1 MGAVCRIRD
10 VNLESDPA
18 DSTQGEN
25 AVHLCTSCAP
35 ITNLQ
40 VRARTHTSLH
50 VHTGMS
56 TEVKGN
62 KKVLPPGSSLQTCC
76 KRRFLHH
83 VISLLHSTLSSTQ
96 THKHTLAL
104 TTKMIGGW
112 LLATTNYLAV
122 THGDSSVYLL
132 YIPSSFQ
139 HLTAVCLYLYI
150 HHLLTPP
157 PGVVHGSFL
166 ITCHVFP
173 CLSLSPSPYLSPPS
187 LILLLQG
194 VMFISDVSQFYIK
207 TFSLTTKPKIFKKRT
222 SEARIN
228 ASDAPLNYNNAIS

>member
-62 KKVLPPGSSLQTCC
+62 KKVLPPGSSLKTCC

-83 VISLLHSTLSSTQ
+83 VVSLLHSTLSSTQ
-96 THKHTLAL
+96 THTSFDNKDDWR
-104 TTKMIGGW
+104 M
-112 LLATTNYLAV
+112 AV
-122 THGDSSVYLL
+122 GNNQLSRSNTWWQQCLPPL
-132 YIPSSFQ
+132 YSFLFPTP
-139 HLTAVCLYLYI
+139 HRRMSLSLY
-150 HHLLTPP
+150 PP
-157 PGVVHGSFL
+157 PPHTSTWCGARFL
-166 ITCHVFP
+166 PYHMSRLSLSLLISLS
-173 CLSLSPSPYLSPPS
+173 LSLSPPPLLSSCCFRVLCLFLMCLSFTLKHFPWQQNQRYLKREQAKPESMP
-187 LILLLQG
+187 
-194 VMFISDVSQFYIK
+194 VMH
-207 TFSLTTKPKIFKKRT
+207 R
-222 SEARIN
+222 
-228 ASDAPLNYNNAIS
+228 